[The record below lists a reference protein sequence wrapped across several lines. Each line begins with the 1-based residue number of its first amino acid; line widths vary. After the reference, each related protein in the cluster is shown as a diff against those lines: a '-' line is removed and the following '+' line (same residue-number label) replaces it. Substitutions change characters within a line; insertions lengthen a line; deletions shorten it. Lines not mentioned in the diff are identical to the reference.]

1 MNIKKAGAIVR
12 KIENGEVKILLL
24 HLIKHDYWSFPKG
37 HCEEGESAE
46 ETAKRELL
54 EETGLKIHPIKLLGN
69 VNYKDVGD
77 NDVQLLLFL
86 GEIEAGELKNEEG
99 HDLAWMT
106 VEEAIGKLTY
116 TNLQDFLKSHKTE
129 IIKLK

>member
-46 ETAKRELL
+46 DIDYAIMLTKQAYKR
-54 EETGLKIHPIKLLGN
+54 LKEK
-69 VNYKDVGD
+69 
-77 NDVQLLLFL
+77 
-86 GEIEAGELKNEEG
+86 
-99 HDLAWMT
+99 
-106 VEEAIGKLTY
+106 
-116 TNLQDFLKSHKTE
+116 
-129 IIKLK
+129 